1 MFAQFRWQLVLTYVI
16 IILLTLSLVTFYII
30 HESKKYNVEQKQM
43 EILTQANVLSGYVSN
58 YDNNQGISLFD
69 MLDEQGNLG
78 EETRIILLDTDGV
91 VLFDSDGTASK
102 LEGKSLMD
110 PLVLNAIDGTS
121 ASSNRTE
128 SDGAVIVSAAA
139 PVTVQGQVT
148 GVVYVEA
155 ACNDISEY
163 MEHLRTSL
171 IAIAILVS
179 LLVGLLS
186 FFFAGLILRPIT
198 ALTHKLK
205 DITESDEPPALDVHS
220 GGEVG
225 ELVNAFNIMTDR
237 IHEQEAKRQEFV
249 SNASHELKTPLSAI
263 RLISDSI
270 LSAPDASREMI
281 DDFLGDMNNEVDR
294 LTRIINKLLDLTK
307 MDNQRTEEEHTF
319 ELTNINEIV
328 LSIAKSLYPLAE
340 KKNIHF
346 TCEVQG
352 DIYILLDKDRIWESI
367 YNIAD
372 NSIKY
377 TPEGGEV
384 SLSLTKDE
392 TNAIITIQDN
402 GIGIAP
408 EEQHMIFDRFY
419 RVDKAR
425 ARDTG
430 GTGLGLAIALSGVE
444 LHGGNIE
451 VESEEGQG
459 SLFRIIL
466 PIITT

>member
-1 MFAQFRWQLVLTYVI
+1 MVLTYVI
-16 IILLTLSLVTFYII
+16 IILLSLSLITFYVIRV
-30 HESKKYNVEQKQM
+30 SRKYNVNQKEL
-43 EILTQANVLSGYVSN
+43 EILTQANILSSYVSN
-58 YDNNQGISLFD
+58 NGAEKGISLFGR
-69 MLDEQGNLG
+69 LGDES
-78 EETRIILLDTDGV
+78 RILLLDKGGTVTFDTNEGSSRIKGKTFMHPLVLGAYNGESGSDHRKDSDGV
-91 VLFDSDGTASK
+91 V
-102 LEGKSLMD
+102 
-110 PLVLNAIDGTS
+110 V
-121 ASSNRTE
+121 
-128 SDGAVIVSAAA
+128 VSAAA
-139 PVTVQGQVT
+139 PVTVKGELD
-148 GVVYVEA
+148 GVVYIEEA
-155 ACNDISEY
+155 CIDIEEY
-163 MEHLRTSL
+163 MSQLQTSL
-171 IAIAILVS
+171 IAIAILAS
-179 LLVGLLS
+179 ILIGLLS

-198 ALTHKLK
+198 NLTDKLEEL
-205 DITESDEPPALDVHS
+205 TESDEPPVLEEEY

-225 ELVNAFNIMTDR
+225 ELVHAFNIMTEK
-237 IHEQEAKRQEFV
+237 IHLQEAKRQEFV

-270 LSAPDASREMI
+270 LSAPDAPREMI

-307 MDNQRTEEEHTF
+307 MDNQRTIEENKF

-328 LSIAKSLYPLAE
+328 LNIAKSLYPLAE
-340 KKNIHF
+340 KKNIKF

-377 TPEGGEV
+377 TQERGEV
-384 SLSLTKDE
+384 SMTVTKDE
-392 TNAIITIQDN
+392 MNAIITITDN

-408 EEQHMIFDRFY
+408 EEQHLIFDRFY

-425 ARDTG
+425 ARETG

-444 LHGGNIE
+444 MHGGNIE
-451 VESEEGQG
+451 LESEEGKG
-459 SLFRIIL
+459 STFRIVI